1 MLLWNK
7 KNIMKMEIVHLLCD
21 INDSCLSRMKC
32 LKLNDLRNSLYYLL
46 YESFF
51 SFLEE
56 CSNCAICFTH
66 LSNIIYIRIY
76 FNTYLHCQSRFIKN
90 GGGGKELQKSFEI
103 PTLIMWIK
111 KSRTG
116 KFKITYFLT
125 FKKFSVVFYPFF
137 MHINCT
143 FWTFSIS
150 IWCV

>member
-1 MLLWNK
+1 
-7 KNIMKMEIVHLLCD
+7 MKMEVVHLLCD

-56 CSNCAICFTH
+56 CSNCAICFAH

-76 FNTYLHCQSRFIKN
+76 FNTYLHCQTTEEFWNSH
-90 GGGGKELQKSFEI
+90 SF
-103 PTLIMWIK
+103 IMWIK

-116 KFKITYFLT
+116 KFKITYFLN